1 MSAKRTVDPDGEIA
15 STRFMGL
22 RVTTKQWYHIELLC
36 KIRGDISKSELLRQL
51 VKEAM
56 DNVKEPF

>member
-1 MSAKRTVDPDGEIA
+1 MANKRTVDPTGEQA
-15 STRFMGL
+15 STRFLGL
-22 RVTTKQWYHIELLC
+22 RVTAQQWYHIELLSQV
-36 KIRGDISKSELLRQL
+36 RGVSKSELLRQL

>member
-1 MSAKRTVDPDGEIA
+1 MANKRTVDPTGEHP
-15 STRFMGL
+15 STRFLGL
-22 RVTTKQWYHIELLC
+22 RVTAQQWYHIELLC
-36 KIRGDISKSELLRQL
+36 QVRGVSKSELLRQL

>member
-22 RVTTKQWYHIELLC
+22 RVTTKQWYHIELHAALPNTTRS
-36 KIRGDISKSELLRQL
+36 INELDPNLL
-51 VKEAM
+51 A
-56 DNVKEPF
+56 P

>member
-1 MSAKRTVDPDGEIA
+1 MANKRTVDPTGEQA
-15 STRFMGL
+15 STRFLGL
-22 RVTTKQWYHIELLC
+22 RVTAQQWYHIELLC
-36 KIRGDISKSELLRQL
+36 MTRNGITKSELLRQL